1 MDSYF
6 GASMANL
13 SIDDRLQLLSA
24 LIDDSSEES
33 SLESDEN
40 EEETAEGSEAK
51 VVSHQAAIFMM
62 DSARRFVQ
70 NQPLVN
76 AAIRGDI
83 NLLRSL
89 LQQPTTGINTKD
101 GIGETALF
109 AAVCHDQIEAATL
122 LLESNA
128 DPNIKCSNTWTA
140 LHAVARSGNRALATL
155 LLSWN
160 ANTAVVDTAGWSP
173 LHVSSLYGTSAIA
186 DILLDANAN
195 SNARA
200 LDHRTA
206 LHTAV
211 DYGHRE
217 VIQTL
222 VRHNAELDAKD
233 DEGRTPLHIAAMER
247 PFPPPVS
254 LLLDLGATPGLV
266 DNNGYTAL
274 HMAVTAGHDPDLAVV
289 PLLLHGA
296 IADVAAFDGWTPLLL
311 AIKYND
317 EPGTHRAAVLNTLI
331 ETNAIDINR
340 VSSISGER
348 TTPLLLAIEVR
359 SQRAV
364 EILIRHGADVKLA
377 GEQDGK
383 SITPVLKAAAC
394 YDPEEPKLL
403 QALFNAG
410 IDPREKM
417 RFGITLTHIAALK
430 GNVESLKL
438 LLEHNADVNAADERG
453 GTPLHLAARNSNPDC
468 VSLLL
473 QHGANVNAKAI
484 DRSTPLHDAAKEVD
498 EESIRLLLD
507 AGADTTVRLSG
518 GGMQSPVDFLR
529 ERFRTAENEQLRGE
543 CRRILLM
550 MMERVAERDPQ
561 IREIISDPQEGWLGE
576 ALYLQPPI
584 ENNERPQG
592 ITVAEIRRRY
602 QGS

>member
-1 MDSYF
+1 MDSFF

-24 LIDDSSEES
+24 IIDDSSEDS
-33 SLESDEN
+33 GLESDEN
-40 EEETAEGSEAK
+40 EEGTGDGSEAK
-51 VVSHQAAIFMM
+51 IVSHQAAIFVM

-76 AAIRGDI
+76 AAIRGDMA
-83 NLLRSL
+83 LLRSL
-89 LQQPTTGINTKD
+89 LQQPMTGINTKD

-109 AAVCHDQIEAATL
+109 AAVCHDQLEAATL

-128 DPNIKCSNTWTA
+128 DPNINCSNSWTA

-160 ANTAVVDTAGWSP
+160 ADTAVVDTTGWSP
-173 LHVSSLYGTSAIA
+173 LHVSSLYGTNAIA
-186 DILLDANAN
+186 EILLDANAN
-195 SNARA
+195 PNARA
-200 LDHRTA
+200 NDDRTA

-211 DYGHRE
+211 DYGHRD

-222 VRHNAELDAKD
+222 FRHNAELDIKD

-254 LLLDLGATPGLV
+254 LLLDLGATAGLV
-266 DNNGYTAL
+266 DKKGYTAL
-274 HMAVTAGHDPDLAVV
+274 HMAVTAGHDPDLAVG

-296 IADVAAFDGWTPLLL
+296 SADMAAFDGWTPLLL
-311 AIKYND
+311 AIQYIDK
-317 EPGTHRAAVLNTLI
+317 PGNHRAAILNTLI
-331 ETNAIDINR
+331 ETNTVDINR
-340 VSSISGER
+340 VWPISGER
-348 TTPLLLAIEVR
+348 ITPLLLAIEVR
-359 SQRAV
+359 SQQAV
-364 EILIRHGADVKLA
+364 EILIRHGANVKLA
-377 GEQDGK
+377 GEQEGK
-383 SITPVLKAAAC
+383 PITPVLKAAAC

-417 RFGITLTHIAALK
+417 QFGITLTHIAALK
-430 GNVESLKL
+430 GNIESLEL
-438 LLEHNADVNAADERG
+438 LLEHNVDVNAADERG

-484 DRSTPLHDAAKEVD
+484 DRSTPLHNAAKEMD

-518 GGMQSPVDFLR
+518 GGMQSPVDFVR
-529 ERFRTAENEQLRGE
+529 ERFRTAENEQLRGRY
-543 CRRILLM
+543 RRILLM

-561 IREIISDPQEGWLGE
+561 LREVISDTQQGWLRE
-576 ALYLQPPI
+576 ALYMQPPV

-592 ITVAEIRRRY
+592 ITVAEMRRRY